1 MFKVNAET
9 AKFIM
14 QCLGECLFDVM
25 LFIVATTALSFGI
38 YNLWSWDFPLSLLAA
53 GLSFVVFAVAMYCC
67 VTRPTILT
75 SGDNSCE

>member
-9 AKFIM
+9 AKFIIS
-14 QCLGECLFDVM
+14 CLGECLFDVL

-53 GLSFVVFAVAMYCC
+53 GISFVVFTVAMYSS
-67 VTRPTILT
+67 VSRPTVLLAD
-75 SGDNSCE
+75 DNSCE